1 MGLVI
6 DSSVIISAEKGKIDF
21 TKWQNYEQAYIAA
34 ITVSEL
40 LVGIAR
46 ADTEERRI
54 KRSAF
59 VEHIISSIAILP
71 FAAEEARIYSQILHN
86 LFIEKLTI
94 GVHDMMIG
102 AIAIAAGYPVL
113 TMNGKDF
120 KRIKGLEVIVV
131 GEDSTTLKKE

>member
-21 TKWQNYEQAYIAA
+21 TEWQNYEQAYIAA

-40 LVGIAR
+40 LVGVAR

-71 FAAEEARIYSQILHN
+71 FGAEEARIYAQILHN
-86 LFIEKLTI
+86 LFTEKITI

-102 AIAIAAGYPVL
+102 AIAIAGGYPVL

-131 GEDSTTLKKE
+131 GEGGKT